1 VSVAMPAG
9 WDVDEVARWR
19 AYHDELSAE
28 LMAGRVAIE
37 SALIP
42 VTPYIML
49 SGVECYRRHPEMV
62 PAIIDAMAPGDI
74 GRAGRVPGTQINP
87 VNLWS
92 IVNVFNVGRQV
103 LVGMGRITS
112 DHEPARTAVM
122 LNFWKDVAATYWDA
136 GARSAHESK
145 FVVRPYGDDVIA
157 EVVRGLV
164 DTDAAGDEVT
174 GQFRRLNAALV
185 SYLFLL
191 YFDTRAGIADSG
203 PYDLGDG
210 RVILLRECSKTGVS
224 DFPWSETVAS
234 HMPYPNVTLALVL
247 DGVEVKVNDWG
258 TSITEPEQYLD
269 HLVGFGVYQPVGGRF
284 EPIDPAEMPSLT
296 AAVQKATANQYRHI
310 AAMTP
315 VERIHSGAYVYFGF
329 LRPFADVAGVAG
341 TLDWTVPR
349 ASDDVHDLLAA
360 RTQTQ

>member
-1 VSVAMPAG
+1 MPAG
-9 WDVDEVARWR
+9 WDTEEVARWR

-62 PAIIDAMAPGDI
+62 PSIMAAMAPDDI
-74 GRAGRVPGTQINP
+74 GRAGRVPGTQVNP

-103 LVGMGRITS
+103 LVGMGRIPA

-122 LNFWKDVAATYWDA
+122 LDFWKRVASTYWDN

-145 FVVRPYGDDVIA
+145 FAVRPYGPEVMADVA
-157 EVVRGLV
+157 AGLV
-164 DTDAAGDEVT
+164 EVGNAGDELT

-191 YFDTRAGIADSG
+191 YCDTRAGIADSG

-210 RVILLRECSKTGVS
+210 RLILLRECSKTAVS
-224 DFPWSETVAS
+224 DFPWSAAVAS
-234 HMPYPNVTLALVL
+234 HVPYPNVTVALML
-247 DGVEVKVNDWG
+247 KGVDVNVNDWG
-258 TSITEPEQYLD
+258 TSITDPEQYLD
-269 HLVGFGVYQPVGGRF
+269 HLVGFGVFTPRDGRF
-284 EPIDPAEMPSLT
+284 EPIGLDEMPPLT
-296 AAVQKATANQYRHI
+296 AAVQEATANQYRHI

-315 VERIHSGAYVYFGF
+315 VERIHAGAYVYFGF
-329 LRPFADVAGVAG
+329 LRPFADVAGVAAQ
-341 TLDWTVPR
+341 LDWSVPR
-349 ASDDVHDLLAA
+349 ASDDVHDALTA
-360 RTQTQ
+360 RA

>member
-1 VSVAMPAG
+1 MTVTMPAG

-62 PAIIDAMAPGDI
+62 PAITAAMSPADI
-74 GRAGRVPGTQINP
+74 GRAGRVPGTQVNP

-103 LVGMGRITS
+103 LVGMGRIPS

-122 LNFWKDVAATYWDA
+122 LDFWKGVAATYWDGSA
-136 GARSAHESK
+136 LSAHESN
-145 FVVRPYGDDVIA
+145 FAVRPYASDVMGELFA
-157 EVVRGLV
+157 ELF
-164 DTDAAGDEVT
+164 DLHHAGDEAT

-203 PYDLGDG
+203 PYELGDE

-224 DFPWSETVAS
+224 DFPWSAQVGS
-234 HMPYPNVTLALVL
+234 HVPYPNITLALVL
-247 DGVEVKVNDWG
+247 EGVDVKVNDWG
-258 TSITEPEQYLD
+258 TSITDPEQYLD
-269 HLVGFGVYQPVGGRF
+269 HLIAFGVFTARDGRF
-284 EPIDPAEMPSLT
+284 EAIDLAEMPALT
-296 AAVQKATANQYRHI
+296 TAVQDATANQYRHI

-315 VERIHSGAYVYFGF
+315 LERIHAGAYVYFGF
-329 LRPFADVAGVAG
+329 LRPFADVAGVAAD
-341 TLDWTVPR
+341 LDWSVPR
-349 ASDDVHDLLAA
+349 ASDDVHDALASRA
-360 RTQTQ
+360 